1 MIKGVVIYGEVN
13 QGEST
18 DKGTGEVFSWD
29 KVELT
34 VLVMPESPRE
44 LNKRI
49 FGKGKPREFSIK
61 NDFKEFV
68 FANGFPVT
76 AWNDLDGCGV
86 EIYLTENNK
95 FDCLKV
101 ISIDGTV

>member
-13 QGEST
+13 QGEGTEKS
-18 DKGTGEVFSWD
+18 TGEVFSWD
-29 KVELT
+29 KVDLT
-34 VLVMPESPRE
+34 VLVMPESPRA
-44 LNKRI
+44 LDKRI
-49 FGKGKPREFSIK
+49 FGKGKPRLFSIK
-61 NDFKEFV
+61 NDFNEFV
-68 FANGFPVT
+68 LTNGFPVT

>member
-13 QGEST
+13 QGNST
-18 DKGTGEVFSWD
+18 DKSTGEVFSWD
-29 KVELT
+29 KVDLT

-44 LNKRI
+44 QAKRI
-49 FGKGKPREFSIK
+49 FGKGKPREYSVK
-61 NDFKEFV
+61 NNFDEFV
-68 FANGFPVT
+68 FCNGFPVSDW
-76 AWNDLDGCGV
+76 ADLDGCGV